1 MKKILMFNWNVF
13 GKEDIIECYNKLGYN
28 VVSVDTN
35 KIMDRTNPEFDT
47 LFDSYMKEKY
57 DYVFS
62 INYFPIVSNNC
73 KKHNIKYISVVY
85 DSPLVS
91 LYSYSILN
99 DCNYIFIFDS
109 SLYNEF
115 KNGGINTVYYMPL
128 AVNTDRL
135 DNMTC
140 SEDAAEK
147 LKCDV
152 SFLGSMYDEKYNF
165 FDRLNNLS
173 EYTKGYLDGIM
184 QAQLKVYGYY
194 FIDELLTGD
203 ILKELEEKMPY
214 THNKDGIE
222 TPSYIYS
229 NYFIARKLAELERK
243 NILSCVSENF
253 KTNLYTHNATTY
265 LPKINNMGSVDYYNV
280 MPFVFRYSKINLNI
294 TLRSIKSGMPLRAID
309 IMGAGGF
316 LLTNY
321 QEDFLIDFIP
331 GEDFVFYE
339 SEEDCINKCRYYLE
353 HDDERRTI
361 AQNGYRKVKEKYNYI
376 LRLKQIMDIV
386 GE

>member
-1 MKKILMFNWNVF
+1 MFNWNVF

-35 KIMDRTNPEFDT
+35 KIMDRTNSEFDT

-128 AVNTDRL
+128 AVNIDRL

-222 TPSYIYS
+222 TPNYIYS

-253 KTNLYTHNATTY
+253 KTNLYTHNATSY

-386 GE
+386 GK

>member
-1 MKKILMFNWNVF
+1 MFNWNVF

-35 KIMDRTNPEFDT
+35 KIMDRTNSEFDT

-128 AVNTDRL
+128 AVNIDRL

-222 TPSYIYS
+222 TPNYIYS

-243 NILSCVSENF
+243 NILSCVSEKF
-253 KTNLYTHNATTY
+253 KTNLYTHNATPY

-386 GE
+386 GK

>member
-128 AVNTDRL
+128 AVNIDRL

-214 THNKDGIE
+214 THNKD
-222 TPSYIYS
+222 
-229 NYFIARKLAELERK
+229 
-243 NILSCVSENF
+243 
-253 KTNLYTHNATTY
+253 
-265 LPKINNMGSVDYYNV
+265 
-280 MPFVFRYSKINLNI
+280 
-294 TLRSIKSGMPLRAID
+294 
-309 IMGAGGF
+309 
-316 LLTNY
+316 
-321 QEDFLIDFIP
+321 
-331 GEDFVFYE
+331 
-339 SEEDCINKCRYYLE
+339 
-353 HDDERRTI
+353 
-361 AQNGYRKVKEKYNYI
+361 
-376 LRLKQIMDIV
+376 
-386 GE
+386 

>member
-1 MKKILMFNWNVF
+1 MFNWNVF

>member
-1 MKKILMFNWNVF
+1 MFNWNVF

-99 DCNYIFIFDS
+99 GCNYIFIFDS

-128 AVNTDRL
+128 AVNIDRL

-222 TPSYIYS
+222 TPNYIYS

-253 KTNLYTHNATTY
+253 KTNLYTHNATPY

>member
-1 MKKILMFNWNVF
+1 MFNWNVF

-128 AVNTDRL
+128 AVNIDRL

-222 TPSYIYS
+222 TPNYIYS

-253 KTNLYTHNATTY
+253 KTNLYTHNATQY

-353 HDDERRTI
+353 HDDERSTI

-386 GE
+386 GK

>member
-1 MKKILMFNWNVF
+1 MFNWNVF

-128 AVNTDRL
+128 AVNIDRL

-222 TPSYIYS
+222 TPNYIYS

-243 NILSCVSENF
+243 NILSCVSEKF
-253 KTNLYTHNATTY
+253 KTNLYTHNATPY

-386 GE
+386 GK

>member
-1 MKKILMFNWNVF
+1 MFNWNVF

-73 KKHNIKYISVVY
+73 KKHNIKYISFVY
-85 DSPLVS
+85 DTPLVS

-128 AVNTDRL
+128 AVNIDRL

-222 TPSYIYS
+222 TPNYIYS

-386 GE
+386 GK

>member
-1 MKKILMFNWNVF
+1 MFNWNVF

-35 KIMDRTNPEFDT
+35 KIMDRTNSEFDT

-128 AVNTDRL
+128 AVNIDRL

-222 TPSYIYS
+222 TPNYIYS

-243 NILSCVSENF
+243 NILSCVSEKF
-253 KTNLYTHNATTY
+253 KTNLYTHNATPY

-294 TLRSIKSGMPLRAID
+294 TLRSIKSGMPLSAID

-386 GE
+386 GK

>member
-1 MKKILMFNWNVF
+1 MFNWNVF

-128 AVNTDRL
+128 AVNIDRL

-222 TPSYIYS
+222 TPNYIYS

-253 KTNLYTHNATTY
+253 KTNLYTHNATQY

-386 GE
+386 GK

>member
-1 MKKILMFNWNVF
+1 
-13 GKEDIIECYNKLGYN
+13 
-28 VVSVDTN
+28 
-35 KIMDRTNPEFDT
+35 
-47 LFDSYMKEKY
+47 
-57 DYVFS
+57 
-62 INYFPIVSNNC
+62 
-73 KKHNIKYISVVY
+73 
-85 DSPLVS
+85 
-91 LYSYSILN
+91 
-99 DCNYIFIFDS
+99 
-109 SLYNEF
+109 
-115 KNGGINTVYYMPL
+115 MPL
-128 AVNTDRL
+128 AVNIDRL

-152 SFLGSMYDEKYNF
+152 SFLGSMYDENIIF

-222 TPSYIYS
+222 TPNYIYS

-253 KTNLYTHNATTY
+253 KTNLYTHNATPY

-386 GE
+386 GK

>member
-1 MKKILMFNWNVF
+1 MFNWNVF

-35 KIMDRTNPEFDT
+35 KIMDRTNSEFDT

-115 KNGGINTVYYMPL
+115 KNGGIKTVYYMPL
-128 AVNTDRL
+128 AVNIDRL

-222 TPSYIYS
+222 TPNYIYS

-253 KTNLYTHNATTY
+253 KTNLYTHNVTPY

-386 GE
+386 GK

>member
-1 MKKILMFNWNVF
+1 MFNWNVF

-165 FDRLNNLS
+165 FDRLNKLS